1 MGSQIAS
8 VSQDLLFS
16 AEFDVSRSVMLT
28 ESFSVE
34 ATTTVDTMDMKA
46 ANTIVCDLNRELII
60 SIEVAEETIA
70 ELQQNPEGT

>member
-28 ESFSVE
+28 ESSSVE
-34 ATTTVDTMDMKA
+34 VTATVNTMDMKA